1 MKNILFLFFP
11 AIMCNCQTNNIKIS
25 SEPINITRKIISV
38 KQNKMVSVLVADNKD
53 IIEIFKPNTNNCTK
67 IKLGKKYSFK
77 VTCVSCLIQQGADS
91 PKIYTLD
98 GSTIIM
104 YKNYYT
110 SEEDQNICIK

>member
-1 MKNILFLFFP
+1 
-11 AIMCNCQTNNIKIS
+11 MCNCQTNNIKIS